1 MQKEIG
7 EHRPEYEELVNSLA
21 QNLVGHEKLGTNEE
35 VESSVK
41 QTITSNMDELRTK
54 WDLINDN
61 VNASVDMLQREL
73 SDWFSS
79 IQAQLQAY
87 ITKADQ
93 LLQQMSAVVSVDAKY
108 DDSLNDQIQSTNK
121 IIENHSNVC
130 SEENS
135 QNFYALL
142 DEVYERRPPADLET
156 VDISELDYEP
166 LSPEDIAKIEAI
178 ENTWNIYWDHG
189 KRYLILL
196 NLRVKVLEYMMVI
209 LEGQKFCSRHF
220 EIDLEGLENALYN
233 YKVRQF
239 CPEALKIV

>member
-1 MQKEIG
+1 MT
-7 EHRPEYEELVNSLA
+7 
-21 QNLVGHEKLGTNEE
+21 GHEKLGTNEE
-35 VESSVK
+35 VESSAK

-61 VNASVDMLQREL
+61 INASVDMLQREL

-135 QNFYALL
+135 QNVYALL
-142 DEVYERRPPADLET
+142 DEVYERKPPADLET

-189 KRYLILL
+189 KRYLTLL
-196 NLRVKVLEYMMVI
+196 NLRVKVLGYMMVI
-209 LEGQKFCSRHF
+209 LEGQTFCSRHF